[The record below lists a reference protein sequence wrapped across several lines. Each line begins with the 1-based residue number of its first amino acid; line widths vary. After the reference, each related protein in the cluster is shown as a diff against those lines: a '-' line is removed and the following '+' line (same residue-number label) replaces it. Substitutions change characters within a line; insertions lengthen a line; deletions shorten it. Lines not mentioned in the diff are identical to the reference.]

1 MGALRDDT
9 MMDISAE
16 INYHESQGYTVA
28 VIKFNQLMEVL
39 SSAMR
44 NGGENRTDTFVFVE
58 VPKMYD
64 HEDPQQELGAIYE
77 ELKIPVHAVGFMT
90 AAEIRQVLTVCDNE
104 INGMRTKSIVT
115 AGASN
120 RVVAGKTIEDMPE
133 RLLRSVEKANARKLS
148 KGTINIIGVC
158 ATPLSIEAKLNAF
171 IVMTEAKTVGI
182 QSLGHEETG
191 TTTDSLAI
199 VCPAGKDRQIYCGTG
214 TDLGISLAR
223 SVSTAV
229 SNSLIK
235 RSDFP
240 EASNFLH
247 HLRDFDITMHSMW
260 DAALELYIPNPAWD
274 TQRIKEM
281 FFTSLEIYAKDVNVN
296 SLVMGAVLLE
306 RWGSNDK
313 LFGLSRGEF
322 ASDPIH
328 LIADEILGMQCAQ
341 YIAGTRGIFEFH
353 RFDRHKPG
361 IIGRLGPFMDDMICG
376 LVGGIMSSIY
386 TRLFEEE

>member
-1 MGALRDDT
+1 

-16 INYHESQGYTVA
+16 INFHESKGYTVA
-28 VIKFNQLMEVL
+28 IIKFNQSMEVL

-44 NGGENRTDTFVFVE
+44 NGGESWTDTFVFVE
-58 VPKMYD
+58 VPKMYN
-64 HEDPQQELGAIYE
+64 HEDPQKDMDAIYE
-77 ELKIPVHAVGFMT
+77 DLKIPNHAVGFMT

-115 AGASN
+115 AGVSN
-120 RVVAGKTIEDMPE
+120 RVVAGNIIDDMPE
-133 RLLRSVEKANARKLS
+133 RLLRSVERAKERRRS
-148 KGTINIIGVC
+148 MGTINIVGVS
-158 ATPLSIEAKLNAF
+158 ATPLTLEAKLNAF
-171 IVMTEAKTVGI
+171 IVITEAKTVGM

-191 TTTDSLAI
+191 TTTDSVAI
-199 VCPAGKDRQIYCGTG
+199 VCPIGDDRQMFCGTG

-229 SNSLIK
+229 ANSLIK

-240 EASNFLH
+240 EASNFLN
-247 HLRDFDITMHSMW
+247 HLRDFDITMQSMW
-260 DAALELYIPNPAWD
+260 DAALELYIPNPAWN
-274 TQRIKEM
+274 TERIKEM
-281 FFTSLEIYAKDVNVN
+281 FFASLENYSKDVNIN
-296 SLVMGAVLLE
+296 SLVMGAILLE
-306 RWGSNDK
+306 RWGSHDK

-322 ASDPIH
+322 NSDPIH

-361 IIGRLGPFMDDMICG
+361 IIGRLGPFIDDIVCG